1 MVSELCLGRK
11 GFIAKRLV
19 SSVRRSGPRITL
31 VALAVLAVAFGG
43 ALLPASGFGSVPA
56 DETDLIGADR
66 PAEPADRP
74 DSDSRGAGPVGTDA
88 PETAAADGATPV
100 STIAAD
106 DTASPTAEAE
116 STSTP
121 TSTPVPDGGD
131 DTSGGGVVGP
141 VLWVFGGGL
150 LALVGVS
157 VLAGLSSWLGEGG
170 SGGGPALGPFSFGWS
185 LGGGGVSPAG
195 LVKRIPQ
202 TTMVALVGAST
213 GTARVLS
220 TAGSVAGDAAAGLAT
235 VVGGGSRATG
245 GLLAGLGGLFSS
257 SGGSLLSIT
266 GVLSGLASGGS
277 DDASGR
283 APEADA
289 RTAAPVDPESSDDP
303 IRTVEGAWE
312 AFADPL
318 PVRDPEARTPGELAR
333 TAVDRG
339 DPAGPV
345 ERLRDVFRD
354 VRYGG
359 APATDDRARTAVEA
373 ARDVLSRREDEE

>member
-1 MVSELCLGRK
+1 
-11 GFIAKRLV
+11 
-19 SSVRRSGPRITL
+19 

-43 ALLPASGFGSVPA
+43 TLFPASGFGSVPA

-66 PAEPADRP
+66 PAEPVDRSG
-74 DSDSRGAGPVGTDA
+74 SDTRESGPAGTA
-88 PETAAADGATPV
+88 EPETVAADGSTPV
-100 STIAAD
+100 STVAEGDAT
-106 DTASPTAEAE
+106 TATPTPE
-116 STSTP
+116 STP
-121 TSTPVPDGGD
+121 TTTPTPVPDGD
-131 DTSGGGVVGP
+131 DASGGGAIGLVG
-141 VLWVFGGGL
+141 LLFGGGL
-150 LALVGVS
+150 LALVCVS
-157 VLAGLSSWLGEGG
+157 VLAGLSSWLGGGG
-170 SGGGPALGPFSFGWS
+170 SGEGPTLGPLSFGWPF
-185 LGGGGVSPAG
+185 GGDGVSPAG

-220 TAGSVAGDAAAGLAT
+220 TVGSVAGDAAAGLAT

-245 GLLAGLGGLFSS
+245 SLLAGLGGLFSS
-257 SGGSLLSIT
+257 SGGSLLSIG
-266 GVLSGLASGGS
+266 GVLSGLASGESGS
-277 DDASGR
+277 ASGV

-339 DPAGPV
+339 DPADPV

-359 APATDDRARTAVEA
+359 AAATDDRTRTAVEA
-373 ARDVLSRREDEE
+373 ARDVLTRREDEE

>member
-1 MVSELCLGRK
+1 M
-11 GFIAKRLV
+11 
-19 SSVRRSGPRITL
+19 RRSGPRITL

-43 ALLPASGFGSVPA
+43 TLFPASGFGSVPA

-66 PAEPADRP
+66 PAEPGDRSG
-74 DSDSRGAGPVGTDA
+74 SDTAGSGPAGTVEPLTDA
-88 PETAAADGATPV
+88 ADESTPV
-100 STIAAD
+100 STVAEGDAT
-106 DTASPTAEAE
+106 TA
-116 STSTP
+116 TSTP
-121 TSTPVPDGGD
+121 EPESTPTATPVPDGD
-131 DTSGGGVVGP
+131 DDASGGGGVAGLVGW
-141 VLWVFGGGL
+141 LFGGGL
-150 LALVGVS
+150 LALAGVS
-157 VLAGLSSWLGEGG
+157 ILAGLSSWLDGGG
-170 SGGGPALGPFSFGWS
+170 SGDGPTLGPFSFGWS
-185 LGGGGVSPAG
+185 FGGDGVSPAG

-220 TAGSVAGDAAAGLAT
+220 TAGSVAGDVAAGLAT

-257 SGGSLLSIT
+257 SSGSLLSIG
-266 GVLSGLASGGS
+266 GVLSGLASGES
-277 DDASGR
+277 DSASGR
-283 APEADA
+283 APDADA
-289 RTAAPVDPESSDDP
+289 RTAAAVDPESSDDP

-318 PVRDPEARTPGELAR
+318 AVRDREARTPGELAR

-339 DPAGPV
+339 DPADPV

-359 APATDDRARTAVEA
+359 VAATDDRTRTAVEA